1 MVLESGFLISR
12 RESVGGRVSPSAI
25 NAVPRHRARIDQND
39 QCNRIDRSE
48 GNSSM
53 AAVSDESIHDET
65 YLPREDDAEIVDFL
79 SALRDRARQPAD
91 ARPRLVGP
99 DGQGIELPESMFE
112 VLLQVASA
120 MKAGLAVTVAP
131 HHLMLSTQEAA
142 DLLRISRT
150 TLVRL
155 LETGVIPFDKPS
167 RHRKVR
173 LDDLLEYRRRQRSQA
188 EIALADMVADTERLG
203 LYDMEPAEVKA
214 ALKAVRRASEA

>member
-1 MVLESGFLISR
+1 MT
-12 RESVGGRVSPSAI
+12 AT
-25 NAVPRHRARIDQND
+25 ARDAPVQ
-39 QCNRIDRSE
+39 
-48 GNSSM
+48 
-53 AAVSDESIHDET
+53 DET

-79 SALRDRARQPAD
+79 SALRDRGRQAAEPP
-91 ARPRLVGP
+91 PRLIGP
-99 DGQGIELPESMFE
+99 DGQSVELPESMFR
-112 VLLQVASA
+112 VLLQVAAA

-131 HHLMLSTQEAA
+131 QHLTLSTQEAA

-188 EIALADMVADTERLG
+188 ELAFADMVADTERLG
-203 LYDMEPAEVKA
+203 LYDVDPAQVKA
-214 ALKAVRRASEA
+214 ALKAARKNPES

>member
-1 MVLESGFLISR
+1 MAAAEG
-12 RESVGGRVSPSAI
+12 ESV
-25 NAVPRHRARIDQND
+25 
-39 QCNRIDRSE
+39 
-48 GNSSM
+48 
-53 AAVSDESIHDET
+53 HDET
-65 YLPREDDAEIVDFL
+65 YLPREADAEIIDFL
-79 SALRDRARQPAD
+79 GAFRNRGGQPAD

-99 DGQGIELPESMFE
+99 DGQSVELPESMFD
-112 VLLQVASA
+112 VLLQVAAA

-188 EIALADMVADTERLG
+188 ELAFADMVTDTEGLG
-203 LYDMEPAEVKA
+203 LYDTDPADVTA
-214 ALKAVRRASEA
+214 ALKAARRASPD